1 MEEQEPRV
9 GSAYGDTVAFFATS
23 NSYVRLQRL
32 QYASPLEPGRTLT
45 EGWPQGIVLPVFVV
59 RLNGQRIMINWS
71 LTAIF
76 PLYLHLMLF
85 ELRRVAL
92 EVRLMGLKLTVVTP
106 HRISSS

>member
-59 RLNGQRIMINWS
+59 RLNGHRIIIMS

-76 PLYLHLMLF
+76 PLYLHLMLLNF
-85 ELRRVAL
+85 GGWRSKS
-92 EVRLMGLKLTVVTP
+92 G
-106 HRISSS
+106 S

>member
-45 EGWPQGIVLPVFVV
+45 EGWPQGIVLPVLVV
-59 RLNGQRIMINWS
+59 RLNGHLIITRS
-71 LTAIF
+71 LTAMVL
-76 PLYLHLMLF
+76 LYFHLVFL

-92 EVRLMGLKLTVVTP
+92 EVRLMNIEIAVPPP

>member
-59 RLNGQRIMINWS
+59 RLNGHRIIIMS
-71 LTAIF
+71 LTAFF

-92 EVRLMGLKLTVVTP
+92 EVRLMDLKLPVVTP